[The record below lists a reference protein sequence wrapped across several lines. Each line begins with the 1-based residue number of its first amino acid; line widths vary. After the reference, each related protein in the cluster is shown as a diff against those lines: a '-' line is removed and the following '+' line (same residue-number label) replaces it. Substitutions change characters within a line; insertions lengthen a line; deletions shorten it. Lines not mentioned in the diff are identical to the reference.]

1 MAAAGDQSHDCTV
14 RPLTSDASGAVGCG
28 RSKARRLDFPAFI
41 SVAERAVRAG
51 RSGAVAFR
59 SRTRKLQ
66 IRTSQF
72 PSLQKGQRKS
82 FNAVRPHRKLS
93 RIRVQELF
101 EELPSWRGQGIV
113 SRRAA
118 ASETAVGKAAGCKTV
133 SPELYISAEASWR
146 NGYAADCKS
155 VYTGSIPVLA
165 SIQELTDLA
174 FRSDLR
180 RVCHRTGVRGAA
192 SDTAIRL
199 HPACEILRRS
209 ARKPLGAGKRRRIR
223 PGSCVPGGEMQRFNY
238 RIQSTERFCSD
249 TALF

>member
-1 MAAAGDQSHDCTV
+1 MAAAGDLSLDCTY

-51 RSGAVAFR
+51 WGGAVAFK

-101 EELPSWRGQGIV
+101 EELPSWRRQGIV
-113 SRRAA
+113 SHRAA
-118 ASETAVGKAAGCKTV
+118 ASETAMGRAAGCKTV
-133 SPELYISAEASWR
+133 SSELYISAEASWR

-165 SIQELTDLA
+165 SIQDLTNPA
-174 FRSDLR
+174 FRSDIRGVYRLP
-180 RVCHRTGVRGAA
+180 GVRDAA
-192 SDTAIRL
+192 SGTAIRR
-199 HPACEILRRS
+199 HPACQILGRS
-209 ARKPLGAGKRRRIR
+209 ARKPLGAGKQRRIK
-223 PGSCVPGGEMQRFNY
+223 PNL
-238 RIQSTERFCSD
+238 
-249 TALF
+249 ALPAAKCRD